1 MSDQNSATTNPE
13 ERLSILRRQIS
24 ERRKE
29 LRTLHEEYLAEMSR
43 ARNRKQRQLR
53 ARQYEKF
60 MMPTP
65 AKRNSVLCQASNL

>member
-1 MSDQNSATTNPE
+1 MSDQNSSTTNPE
-13 ERLSILRRQIS
+13 ERLSILRQQIS

-43 ARNRKQRQLR
+43 ARNRRQRQLR

-60 MMPTP
+60 ILLTP
-65 AKRNSVLCQASNL
+65 LKENSVNC

>member
-1 MSDQNSATTNPE
+1 MSDQNSATSPE
-13 ERLSILRRQIS
+13 ERLSILRHQIS

-43 ARNRKQRQLR
+43 SRRRKQRQLK

-60 MMPTP
+60 MPPTP
-65 AKRNSVLCQASNL
+65 LKENSVHCQASSL